1 VKPQLK
7 ILSGAR
13 AGHTVVFSKPSIS
26 LGRHPSNDF
35 RFDAEADLDA
45 SARHATV
52 LKKGTTW
59 FVRDQGSTNG
69 TYVNGHRIK
78 GDVKL
83 DDTDQIQCGLNGP
96 TVEVRLVTDT
106 TPDGVVERAPESPP
120 ATPNAP
126 MRPTSSGSPPRPSTT
141 QRIRIEVGKQTRKLR
156 IVIGVLAVLFVAV
169 AAGLVY
175 QNRVL
180 ERRRAEE
187 VAALQAQTDSLLT
200 ASDQA
205 LTALQ
210 GQVEGLAA
218 RLRASRNEV
227 NRLHGELAAAMLEGN
242 SEQVASLRRQLDAA
256 TETLQYQQSAAQVD
270 FSTISDQNQRAV
282 ALIWVDFGQNEV
294 YTGTA
299 FAVRSDGVMIT
310 NRHVVAG
317 ADGTRRPRRIAVRF
331 ADSDQ
336 TWYGRVLTYSRDVDL
351 ALIRVDIRGGTPTVR
366 GLNTRPDTLQQGD
379 PVAVIGFPM
388 GTELPMGDVARTS
401 FSAGTISKVLPDVLQ
416 LDGYGSPGASGS
428 PIFDGNGEVI
438 GILYGGQEGSAGRI
452 VFGVPSRHAVQLLR
466 TIP

>member
-1 VKPQLK
+1 MKPQLK

-13 AGHTVVFSKPSIS
+13 AGHTVVYSKPSIS

-52 LKKGTTW
+52 LKKGDTW
-59 FVRDQGSTNG
+59 FVRDQDSTNG
-69 TYVNGHRIK
+69 TFVNGHRTK

-83 DDTDQIQCGLNGP
+83 DDTDQIQCGKNGP
-96 TVEVRLVTDT
+96 VVEVRLVSDT

-120 ATPNAP
+120 PTPNAP

-141 QRIRIEVGKQTRKLR
+141 QRIRIEVGKQTRKLK
-156 IVIGVLAVLFVAV
+156 IVIGVLAVAFVAV
-169 AAGLVY
+169 AAGLIY
-175 QNRVL
+175 QNRML
-180 ERRRAEE
+180 ERRRAQEI
-187 VAALQAQTDSLLT
+187 AALQAQTDSIMA

-210 GQVEGLAA
+210 GQVEGLAT

-227 NRLHGELAAAMLEGN
+227 NRLHGELATALLEGN
-242 SEQVASLRRQLDAA
+242 TDRVASLRQQLAIA
-256 TETLQYQQSAAQVD
+256 TETLQNQHSAAQLD
-270 FSTISDQNQRAV
+270 YSNISAQNQRAV
-282 ALIWVDFGQNEV
+282 ALVWVEFGPNEV

-310 NRHVVAG
+310 NRHVVVG
-317 ADGTRRPRRIAVRF
+317 EDGTRRPRRIAVRF

-336 TWYGRVLTYSRDVDL
+336 TWRGRLVTYSREVDL
-351 ALIRVDIRGGTPTVR
+351 AIIRVDVMGAVPTVR

-379 PVAVIGFPM
+379 PVAVIGFPL
-388 GTELPMGDVARTS
+388 GTELPMGSFARTS
-401 FSAGTISKVLPDVLQ
+401 FSAGTISKIVPEVLQ
-416 LDGYGSPGASGS
+416 LDGYGAEGASGS
-428 PIFDGNGEVI
+428 PIFDSNGEVI

-452 VFGVPSRHAVQLLR
+452 VFGVPSQHAVQLLR
-466 TIP
+466 TVP

>member
-187 VAALQAQTDSLLT
+187 VAALQAQTDSP
-200 ASDQA
+200 
-205 LTALQ
+205 
-210 GQVEGLAA
+210 GRGLGSPAA
-218 RLRASRNEV
+218 RFAQR
-227 NRLHGELAAAMLEGN
+227 GEPAA
-242 SEQVASLRRQLDAA
+242 
-256 TETLQYQQSAAQVD
+256 
-270 FSTISDQNQRAV
+270 
-282 ALIWVDFGQNEV
+282 W
-294 YTGTA
+294 
-299 FAVRSDGVMIT
+299 
-310 NRHVVAG
+310 
-317 ADGTRRPRRIAVRF
+317 
-331 ADSDQ
+331 
-336 TWYGRVLTYSRDVDL
+336 
-351 ALIRVDIRGGTPTVR
+351 
-366 GLNTRPDTLQQGD
+366 
-379 PVAVIGFPM
+379 
-388 GTELPMGDVARTS
+388 
-401 FSAGTISKVLPDVLQ
+401 
-416 LDGYGSPGASGS
+416 
-428 PIFDGNGEVI
+428 
-438 GILYGGQEGSAGRI
+438 
-452 VFGVPSRHAVQLLR
+452 
-466 TIP
+466 